1 MVREK
6 EINDNV
12 VKMEIKP
19 KDPNVI
25 QGIKSEQLVH
35 GKVKKNVTVDTSEN
49 CEARDLEFKY
59 ECNTCGKRFTALHAL
74 ESHERIH
81 VGKKPHICNVCRRT
95 FLRNE
100 HLKIHHQNVH
110 EKAKLFECKI
120 CGKRFS
126 SKGYVKIHEKIHN
139 ESKPFN
145 RSSPYVTKS
154 RPNSKSPISSKLMSI
169 NPTME

>member
-145 RSSPYVTKS
+145 TESQ
-154 RPNSKSPISSKLMSI
+154 
-169 NPTME
+169 